1 MGHLDREAQGLYA
14 YIRQASVESIAY
26 FHAVYG
32 VASPSRSTPSADPKH
47 LFSTQSQRALRA
59 QGFALRRFQESCLR
73 LTYETDEQ
81 RAIGKL
87 LEIIRDYCSF
97 SAMFADVAYAFYH
110 QGISQVSESLMLR
123 RTHSGW
129 STHGLVLHK
138 PAPPRPLTRCICEP
152 VLTVSVSYRTT
163 YSPPPK
169 FSSVFTGYMLIYL

>member
-1 MGHLDREAQGLYA
+1 MASQVHLAQHPLLIRNIFSVRRVRGRSGRRGLHSGA
-14 YIRQASVESIAY
+14 
-26 FHAVYG
+26 
-32 VASPSRSTPSADPKH
+32 SRSPASGSRMKQTSN
-47 LFSTQSQRALRA
+47 
-59 QGFALRRFQESCLR
+59 
-73 LTYETDEQ
+73 EQ
-81 RAIGKL
+81 VNIGKL

-169 FSSVFTGYMLIYL
+169 FSPVFTGYMLVYL